1 MTITAGMTILM
12 TMIINKAQRG
22 FFPWDGE
29 DWLAQNV

>member
-1 MTITAGMTILM
+1 MTITAAMTTLM